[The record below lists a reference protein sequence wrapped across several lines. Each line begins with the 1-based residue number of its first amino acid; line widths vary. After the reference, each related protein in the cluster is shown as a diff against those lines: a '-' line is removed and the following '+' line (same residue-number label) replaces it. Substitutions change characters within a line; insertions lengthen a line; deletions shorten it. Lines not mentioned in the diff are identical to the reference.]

1 MRWQRVISLI
11 QWLVGGVGNTGTK
24 VGRWWWSKGGSAES
38 SAGDRHQEAAA
49 AGATGEVSNVCR
61 YI

>member
-1 MRWQRVISLI
+1 MKQLRVISLV
-11 QWLVGGVGNTGTK
+11 QRLVGGVRAEGMTGEG
-24 VGRWWWSKGGSAES
+24 VGGSKGGSVES
-38 SAGDRHQEAAA
+38 GACNRHQEAAA